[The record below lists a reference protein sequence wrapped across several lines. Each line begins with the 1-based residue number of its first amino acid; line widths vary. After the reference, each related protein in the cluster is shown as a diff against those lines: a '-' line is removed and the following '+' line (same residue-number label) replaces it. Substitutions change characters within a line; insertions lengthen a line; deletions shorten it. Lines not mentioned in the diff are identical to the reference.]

1 MGRRPTLVGLV
12 LVMVAAG
19 ACGGDDESPAPPR
32 QTAPA
37 GVYFGAVGMTTD
49 RVAVAV
55 DPPDG
60 AGRQRVRAFVV
71 DGEPGGDAEWFDGAA
86 EGVGIRLTS
95 VSGKARISADIEPAQ
110 VHGTV
115 TLADGRERH
124 FHTIPATH
132 GAGIYDVDV
141 TADGR
146 YTGTATDGSRLE
158 GRQVGTFVEGTLTT
172 PRGERHSYRVA
183 DLSRAYDY
191 SLKGGA
197 PDRYTLIVSRYGLA
211 QLGRG
216 GGDAVKT
223 GTAGQNIIALDL
235 GASTITTPGLY
246 YGKVAMGTDQF
257 AMQVDEPG
265 ASGSRRVRAYLSDG
279 EPEPEG
285 DIEWFSGTVGA
296 NDRIDITSASRQAR
310 MQGQIAADS
319 VRGTVTLPGQQPRAF
334 FAVPAGDGAGIYEV
348 TVTPDKK
355 YTGTSEDG
363 TRLELSQ
370 EGDVVQGTFILRDGR
385 RIGLLAYDLTRVFNY
400 GIEGSRPDTFLAFAS
415 PGGRYLIGRSGNV
428 RGGTAGNN
436 IIGLDKAC

>member
-1 MGRRPTLVGLV
+1 MLVALV
-12 LVMVAAG
+12 AMVAG
-19 ACGGDDESPAPPR
+19 ACGGDDEDEPAPPR

-37 GVYFGAVGMTTD
+37 GVYFGAVGMATD

-60 AGRQRVRAFVV
+60 GGRQRVRAFVV
-71 DGEPGGDAEWFDGAA
+71 DGEPNGDAEWFDGAA
-86 EGVGIRLTS
+86 EGLNLRLTS
-95 VSGKARISADIEPAQ
+95 ASGRARMNATIEPAQ

-132 GAGIYDVDV
+132 GAGIYDVTV
-141 TADGR
+141 SADGR
-146 YTGTATDGSRLE
+146 YNGTATDGSRLE
-158 GRQVGTFVEGTLTT
+158 GRQVGTFVEGVLVT
-172 PRGERHSYRVA
+172 PSGERHSYRVA

-191 SLKGGA
+191 QLTGGA

-216 GGDAVKT
+216 GDGVKT
-223 GTAGQNIIALDL
+223 GAPGPNIIALDL
-235 GASTITTPGLY
+235 GASSITSPGLY

-257 AMQVDEPG
+257 AMQVDEPSG
-265 ASGSRRVRAYLSDG
+265 GSRRVRVYLSDG

-285 DIEWFSGTVGA
+285 DIEWFTGTVGG
-296 NDRIDITSASRQAR
+296 NNRFELTSASRNAR
-310 MQGQIAADS
+310 MQGEIAADS
-319 VRGTVTLPGQQPRAF
+319 VQGTVTLPDQPARPF

-355 YTGTSEDG
+355 YTGTAEDG

-370 EGDVVQGTFILRDGR
+370 EGDVVQGTFFLQDGR
-385 RIGLLAYDLTRVFNY
+385 RIGLLAYDLTRVYAY
-400 GIEGSRPDTFLAFAS
+400 GVEGSKPDTFLAFAS
-415 PGGRYLIGRSGNV
+415 PGGRYLIGRSGDV

>member
-1 MGRRPTLVGLV
+1 MALVI
-12 LVMVAAG
+12 VMALAG
-19 ACGGDDESPAPPR
+19 AACGGDDDEEPAR

-55 DPPDG
+55 EAADRE
-60 AGRQRVRAFVV
+60 GRQRVRAFVV
-71 DGEPGGDAEWFDGAA
+71 DGEPNGDAEWFDGVAS
-86 EGVGIRLTS
+86 GTDVRVTS
-95 VSGKARISADIEPAQ
+95 ASGKARIAATVEAAE

-115 TLADGRERH
+115 TLADGKERP

-146 YTGTATDGSRLE
+146 YSGTSTDGSRLE

-172 PRGERHSYRVA
+172 PSGERLTYRVA

-191 SLKGGA
+191 PVKGGA
-197 PDRYTLIVSRYGLA
+197 ADKYTLIVSRYGLA

-216 GGDAVKT
+216 GGGAVKT
-223 GTAGQNIIALDL
+223 GSAGPNLIALDL
-235 GASTITTPGLY
+235 GASTITSPGLY

-257 AMQVDEPG
+257 AMQVDQPSG
-265 ASGSRRVRAYLSDG
+265 GSRRVRLYLSDG

-285 DIEWFSGTVGA
+285 DIEWFVGTVGS
-296 NDRIDITSASRQAR
+296 NNRLDLTSASKNAR
-310 MQGQIAADS
+310 LQGEIAGDS
-319 VRGTVTLPGQQPRAF
+319 VKGTVTLPNQPARPF

-348 TVTPDKK
+348 TVSGDKK
-355 YTGTSEDG
+355 YTGTAEDG
-363 TRLELSQ
+363 TKLELSQ
-370 EGDVVQGTFILRDGR
+370 NGDLVQGTFILPDGR
-385 RIGLLAYDLTRVFNY
+385 RIGLLAYDLTLVYRYSVA
-400 GIEGSRPDTFLAFAS
+400 GSQPGSFLAFAS
-415 PGGRYLIGRSGNV
+415 PGGRYLIGRSGDV

>member
-1 MGRRPTLVGLV
+1 MGRRATLVV
-12 LVMVAAG
+12 VAFVMVAAG
-19 ACGGDDESPAPPR
+19 ACGSDDKKPARQSAPP
-32 QTAPA
+32 

-55 DPPDG
+55 DAPDSG
-60 AGRQRVRAFVV
+60 GRQRVRAFVV
-71 DGEPGGDAEWFDGAA
+71 DGEPNGDAEWFDGVA
-86 EGVGIRLTS
+86 EGLDVRLTS
-95 VSGKARISADIEPAQ
+95 ASGKARISATIEPAQ
-110 VHGTV
+110 VHGMI
-115 TLADGRERH
+115 TLADGKERH

-146 YTGTATDGSRLE
+146 YSGTSTDGSKLDA
-158 GRQVGTFVEGTLTT
+158 RQAGTFVEGTLTT
-172 PRGERHSYRVA
+172 PSGERLSYRVA

-191 SLKGGA
+191 SLKGGGA
-197 PDRYTLIVSRYGLA
+197 DRYTVIVSRYGLA

-223 GTAGQNIIALDL
+223 GAPGQNIIALDL
-235 GASTITTPGLY
+235 GASNIPSPGLY

-257 AMQVDEPG
+257 AMQLDPADG
-265 ASGSRRVRAYLSDG
+265 SGNRRVRVYLSDG

-285 DIEWFSGTVGA
+285 DIEWFVGTVGS
-296 NDRIDITSASRQAR
+296 NNRLDLTSATRQAR
-310 MQGQIAADS
+310 MQGQVADDS
-319 VRGTVTLPGQQPRAF
+319 VRGTVTLPDRQARPF

-370 EGDVVQGTFILRDGR
+370 DGDVVQGTFFLKDGR
-385 RIGLLAYDLTRVFNY
+385 RISLLAYDLTRVYAY
-400 GIEGSRPDTFLAFAS
+400 GVEGSKPDTFLAFAS